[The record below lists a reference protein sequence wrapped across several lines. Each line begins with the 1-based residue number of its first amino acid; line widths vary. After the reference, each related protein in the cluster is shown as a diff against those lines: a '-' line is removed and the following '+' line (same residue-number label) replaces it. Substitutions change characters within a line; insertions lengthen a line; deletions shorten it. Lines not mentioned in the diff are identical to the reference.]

1 MRPSCTRMAKLIKGP
16 LFTTDL
22 HGEVNNASVLIIEES
37 PEIAHVER
45 AVARAAGCV
54 PRVAQS
60 AAEAVDLLELGEFDV
75 ILLGS
80 PVHLS
85 EDALVLDL
93 LTRRLRHCARRTV
106 VVTSHIYDGQVT
118 RLAASANV
126 YAVLA
131 KPFDVSALADL
142 LWECA
147 HNNGAEGPTRW
158 VGLSEP
164 HSHAPDRDTSGSSDA
179 QVQ

>member
-1 MRPSCTRMAKLIKGP
+1 MAKLVKGP
-16 LFTTDL
+16 LFTTGG
-22 HGEVNNASVLIIEES
+22 HGEVKNASVLIIEES
-37 PEIAHVER
+37 SEIAHVER

-60 AAEAVDLLELGEFDV
+60 ADEALDLLELSDFDV

-80 PVHLS
+80 PVPLS
-85 EDALVLDL
+85 DDTLILDL

-106 VVTSHIYDGQVT
+106 VVTSHLYAGKVT

-126 YAVLA
+126 FAVLA
-131 KPFDVSALADL
+131 KPFDVSVLADL

-147 HNNGAEGPTRW
+147 HNNGGDGPTRW
-158 VGLSEP
+158 IGVSEP
-164 HSHAPDRDTSGSSDA
+164 HPHQPEREPPGPSDA
-179 QVQ
+179 QVH

>member
-16 LFTTDL
+16 LFTADR
-22 HGEVNNASVLIIEES
+22 HGKVKNASVLIIEES
-37 PEIAHVER
+37 PEVAHVER

-60 AAEAVDLLELGEFDV
+60 AAEAVDLLELGGFDV

-85 EDALVLDL
+85 EDILVLEL
-93 LTRRLRHCARRTV
+93 LTQRLRHRARRTV
-106 VVTSHIYDGQVT
+106 VVTSHIYDGEVT
-118 RLAASANV
+118 RLAATANV

-131 KPFDVSALADL
+131 KPFDVSALADM

-147 HNNGAEGPTRW
+147 QNDGAEGPTRW
-158 VGLSEP
+158 IGVPEP
-164 HSHAPDRDTSGSSDA
+164 HPHTPGPEPRGSSDA

>member
-1 MRPSCTRMAKLIKGP
+1 MAKLIKGP
-16 LFTTDL
+16 RFTADF
-22 HGEVNNASVLIIEES
+22 HAQVNNASVLIIEDS

-60 AAEAVDLLELGEFDV
+60 AAEAVDLLEVGHFDV

-80 PVHLS
+80 PVHHS
-85 EDALVLDL
+85 DDALLLEV
-93 LTRRLRHCARRTV
+93 LTRRQRHSARRTV
-106 VVTSHIYDGQVT
+106 VVTSHVYDGPVT
-118 RLAASANV
+118 RMAATANV

-147 HNNGAEGPTRW
+147 QNNGAEGPTRW
-158 VGLSEP
+158 VGVAEP
-164 HSHAPDRDTSGSSDA
+164 HSHPPEPQQAGSSDA
-179 QVQ
+179 QVH